1 MLTDVQQL
9 QRRGAIVRILRDG
22 LVRKQQDL
30 VRLLK
35 KAGVDATQSS
45 ISRDLRDLGVSKAS
59 GRYVLPP
66 DELTRANGDFG
77 TLAQFVRQLRR
88 AGASITVLRTT
99 IGAAQ
104 SVAVAIDRAAWPEVA
119 GTISGDDTI
128 FIATAGVRAQ
138 NELVARLQA
147 LFRI

>member
-1 MLTDVQQL
+1 M
-9 QRRGAIVRILRDG
+9 
-22 LVRKQQDL
+22 
-30 VRLLK
+30 
-35 KAGVDATQSS
+35 
-45 ISRDLRDLGVSKAS
+45 
-59 GRYVLPP
+59 
-66 DELTRANGDFG
+66 
-77 TLAQFVRQLRR
+77 
-88 AGASITVLRTT
+88 LRTT